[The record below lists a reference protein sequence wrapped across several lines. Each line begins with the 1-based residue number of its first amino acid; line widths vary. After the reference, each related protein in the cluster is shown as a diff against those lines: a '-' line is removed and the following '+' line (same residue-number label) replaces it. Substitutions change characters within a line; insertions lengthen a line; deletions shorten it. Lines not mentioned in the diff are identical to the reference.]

1 MSQRTIIKF
10 NERAQ
15 QFNLEDPIPLHEAN
29 QVYDSLGISLRERA
43 GVCKCKGQHFS
54 LENIQMHGVYSL
66 SDEDIKEYFQQYTPE
81 GVERCDSIST
91 SLFPLPIPNDTS
103 IVKFKDELIS
113 LRAMM
118 KMSDPI
124 GEPKEPERITK
135 FVVTGDGEPEMKTY
149 TRQPKEEFANLV
161 HPDKIPIDIPAG
173 KWRLGKPHN
182 KCEAILL
189 RFGQIC
195 YPETIEDSKQES
207 KEILHKPK
215 HNKTKKKSIQNKA
228 KKKQTAVMRKQNPSS
243 NTSIKLI
250 SFP

>member
-81 GVERCDSIST
+81 GVER
-91 SLFPLPIPNDTS
+91 
-103 IVKFKDELIS
+103 
-113 LRAMM
+113 AMM

-161 HPDKIPIDIPAG
+161 HPDKIPIDIPDG

-207 KEILHKPK
+207 KETLHKPK

>member
-81 GVERCDSIST
+81 GVE
-91 SLFPLPIPNDTS
+91 
-103 IVKFKDELIS
+103 
-113 LRAMM
+113 RAMM